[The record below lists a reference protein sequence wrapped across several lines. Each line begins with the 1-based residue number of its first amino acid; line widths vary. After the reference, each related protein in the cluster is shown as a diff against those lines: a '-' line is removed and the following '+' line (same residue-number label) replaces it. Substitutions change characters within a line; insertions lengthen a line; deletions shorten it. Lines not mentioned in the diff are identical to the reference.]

1 MSSSSSQTNGSTN
14 ESDTRER
21 STTRDTS
28 VTIESNDDG
37 EQVEQD
43 PKKKARKPPTKNMEA
58 SNGGK
63 PWSPEHVSTC
73 GRW

>member
-1 MSSSSSQTNGSTN
+1 MSSSSSQTGGSTN
-14 ESDTRER
+14 ESETRER

-37 EQVEQD
+37 EQVEQA

-63 PWSPEHVSTC
+63 PWSPDHVSTC
-73 GRW
+73 GQW